1 MRTAGRTAESGIL
14 TKNRLSGQNA
24 RTACFFCC
32 LLRREQESRR
42 HFQMVFARVVWEN
55 LVHLRGEI
63 RRERCRLQA
72 SRWCMSGR
80 SFPPARRSEAAKSSP
95 AGKSVSSWVPPRWV
109 VREKGY
115 LVKNTSFLIWAQVRT
130 FLLARHFLVT
140 GGGGFAARAKEKHRF
155 YRIDANLAGK
165 YTHSSNIIKM
175 QNFRVDDFG
184 KYSGCPSSNVKDE
197 YP

>member
-1 MRTAGRTAESGIL
+1 MGCPGKTLEQPVFSY
-14 TKNRLSGQNA
+14 
-24 RTACFFCC
+24 

-42 HFQMVFARVVWEN
+42 HFQIVFARVVREK
-55 LVHLRGEI
+55 LMHFRGEI

-72 SRWCMSGR
+72 SRWCRSGC
-80 SFPPARRSEAAKSSP
+80 SLPPAQRTAAAKSSP

-140 GGGGFAARAKEKHRF
+140 GGEDSLRGQKKSTDSIESMLIWRRVRDLNPRWGISPHTISSRA
-155 YRIDANLAGK
+155 
-165 YTHSSNIIKM
+165 
-175 QNFRVDDFG
+175 
-184 KYSGCPSSNVKDE
+184 P
-197 YP
+197 